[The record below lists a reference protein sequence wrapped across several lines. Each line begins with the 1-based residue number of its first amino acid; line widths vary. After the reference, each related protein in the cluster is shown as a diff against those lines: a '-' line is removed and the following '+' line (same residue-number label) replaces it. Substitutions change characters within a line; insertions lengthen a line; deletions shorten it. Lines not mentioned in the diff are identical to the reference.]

1 MLILGAPVASTAS
14 AHYSTLR
21 VTCFRHSFD
30 VCSNHQKP
38 FKIFFSFPSP
48 SSLPPHPSWWHVSI
62 FLCNISYKYINTH
75 IFFFT
80 LSVVVFSS
88 SFYISPRIIFEWLFA
103 YYNFILFYF
112 PPLTDWYIYNFLA
125 LSKDFDCQSALQIF
139 GNARSDSISA
149 PFSFEKI
156 RRRARRELL
165 IEHQQLSPVKLWR
178 SFCSVCSTQT
188 EQLNCDIVRTGRFWS
203 VVKMYKT
210 WSVWQLLLI
219 IPIWQLEWLT
229 VWFVITMIVSRRRGW
244 GFRNG
249 NLEHGL
255 ELKMFVSSFVE
266 VTSLN
271 ESNRVV
277 GDEWT
282 RSVYCNLQY
291 NSVERVTIV
300 FIERT
305 SMII

>member
-1 MLILGAPVASTAS
+1 MLPTFFRRLFKSSKALQNIFFRSPPPPPSLLLAPPPSS
-14 AHYSTLR
+14 SEL
-21 VTCFRHSFD
+21 VTCFHL
-30 VCSNHQKP
+30 
-38 FKIFFSFPSP
+38 
-48 SSLPPHPSWWHVSI
+48 SLQHFI
-62 FLCNISYKYINTH
+62 QIYKYTY
-75 IFFFT
+75 FFFLPCQL
-80 LSVVVFSS
+80 LSSRPPFT
-88 SFYISPRIIFEWLFA
+88 FLLGLFL
-103 YYNFILFYF
+103 NGFLLITILFYF
-112 PPLTDWYIYNFLA
+112 TSPPLTDWYIYNFLA

-156 RRRARRELL
+156 RRRTRQELL